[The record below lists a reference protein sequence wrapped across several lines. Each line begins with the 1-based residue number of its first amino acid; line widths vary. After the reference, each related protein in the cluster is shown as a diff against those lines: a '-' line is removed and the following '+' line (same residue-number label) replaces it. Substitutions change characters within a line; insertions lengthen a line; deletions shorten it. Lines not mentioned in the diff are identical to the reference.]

1 MNRLFND
8 FFAPW
13 AEDGNWSSGRSASF
27 MPDIDIR
34 ETDKEYRVTIELP
47 GVDEKDI
54 DLSLSGNTL
63 IVKGEKKEE
72 HEDQDG
78 DYYRA
83 ERSFG
88 AFQRAIA
95 LPSSEVDVNAIKA
108 KFKKGLLRV
117 TLPKKPEA
125 QSKTKKSPL
134 QPPETSFESSRE
146 CCAQGQKGRLHHWL
160 KVGGPLKCIAG
171 TTRRALQKC
180 DFVIASGGIQEL

>member
-1 MNRLFND
+1 M
-8 FFAPW
+8 
-13 AEDGNWSSGRSASF
+13 
-27 MPDIDIR
+27 
-34 ETDKEYRVTIELP
+34 
-47 GVDEKDI
+47 
-54 DLSLSGNTL
+54 

-125 QSKTKKSPL
+125 QSKTEKI
-134 QPPETSFESSRE
+134 TVT
-146 CCAQGQKGRLHHWL
+146 A
-160 KVGGPLKCIAG
+160 A
-171 TTRRALQKC
+171 
-180 DFVIASGGIQEL
+180 